1 MSDPVK
7 ALTDLRNTLS
17 EKVAEMKNLVV
28 ERDRQVKEL
37 GETRSE
43 HSALLRKQDEQI
55 TQVLADIQGVKGAL
69 EPLAARIDE
78 MERKAGRPTD
88 ETTPRSKSIGEAFVT
103 SPEYKSFLEDDK
115 ARGKSKP
122 FNMGSFW
129 TPRKG
134 SGIDLSRKSLTSSN
148 LRETLSVE
156 IINEIMTQPI
166 RTNRV
171 RDMFRVIPTQNSVI
185 EFIRETGFT
194 NNAGMVADEQ
204 NKPETDLTLTDAS
217 VNVRTIA
224 HWIPIANQMLSDVP
238 ALQSYLDTRLM
249 DGIAL
254 KEDQQILYG
263 TGISPELDGIANDA
277 DVQTYLWSAGAVGDT
292 KLDAVRRA
300 MTLADLAYY
309 PVEFCM
315 VHPSDWEDMELQK
328 DTDGQYIW
336 TTVPA
341 GGVPTIWRVPVVVS
355 TAINAGDFLLGN
367 STMACAIYDKE
378 EASIRVTDSH
388 SDFFIRNKTVILAEE
403 RLALAVFRPESLVY
417 GRFDSAPAPLS

>member
-1 MSDPVK
+1 V
-7 ALTDLRNTLS
+7 
-17 EKVAEMKNLVV
+17 
-28 ERDRQVKEL
+28 
-37 GETRSE
+37 
-43 HSALLRKQDEQI
+43 
-55 TQVLADIQGVKGAL
+55 
-69 EPLAARIDE
+69 
-78 MERKAGRPTD
+78 
-88 ETTPRSKSIGEAFVT
+88 
-103 SPEYKSFLEDDK
+103 
-115 ARGKSKP
+115 
-122 FNMGSFW
+122 GSFW
-129 TPRKG
+129 RPSKN
-134 SGIDLSRKSLTSSN
+134 SGIVMGTKSLTSNN

-156 IINEIMTQPI
+156 TINEIMARPV

-171 RDMFRVIPTQNSVI
+171 RYMFRVIPTQNSVI

-194 NNAGMVADEQ
+194 NNATTVADESL
-204 NKPETDLTLTDAS
+204 KPETNLVLTDAS

-263 TGISPELDGIANDA
+263 SGISTEMDGITNYA
-277 DVQTYLWSAGAVGDT
+277 DVQTYLWSSGAVGDT

-300 MTLADLAYY
+300 MTLAELAYY

-315 VHPSDWEDMELQK
+315 VHPSDWEDMELLK

-341 GGVPTIWRVPVVVS
+341 GGVPAIWRVPVVVS

-367 STMACAIYDKE
+367 STMACALYDKE

-403 RLALAVFRPESLVY
+403 RLALAIFRPESLVF
-417 GRFDSAPAPLS
+417 GRFDSAPPVVS

>member
-1 MSDPVK
+1 MSDPIK

-17 EKVAEMKNLVV
+17 EKVSEMKNLVV

-43 HSALLRKQDEQI
+43 HSDLLKKQDKQI
-55 TQVLADIQGVKGAL
+55 TQLLADIQGVKESL
-69 EPLAARIDE
+69 DPLTARIDE
-78 MERKAGRPTD
+78 MERKAGRPSDNAPVRHKTL
-88 ETTPRSKSIGEAFVT
+88 GEAFVT
-103 SPEYKSFLEDDK
+103 SPEYTSFLEDDK

-122 FNMGSFW
+122 FSVGSFW
-129 TPRKG
+129 RPSKN
-134 SGIDLSRKSLTSSN
+134 SGIVMGTKSLTSNN

-156 IINEIMTQPI
+156 TINEIMARPV

-204 NKPETDLTLTDAS
+204 TKPETNLVLADAS

-263 TGISPELDGIANDA
+263 SGISPELDGIANDA
-277 DVQTYLWSAGAVGDT
+277 DVQTYLWSSGSAGDT

-300 MTLADLAYY
+300 MTLAELAYY

-315 VHPSDWEDMELQK
+315 VHPSDWEDMELLK

-341 GGVPTIWRVPVVVS
+341 GGVPAIWRVPVVVS

-367 STMACAIYDKE
+367 STMACALYDKE

-403 RLALAVFRPESLVY
+403 RLALAIFRPESLVF
-417 GRFDSAPAPLS
+417 GRFDSAPPVVS